1 MRIILA
7 LASSAALTACTAI
20 GAPHEIVSRDS
31 GDWRTAATNHDR
43 ERLRDWRKAFTEG
56 LDKART
62 AGHGA
67 DIQREGAL
75 LDPDAAIG
83 EVPIPNGDYSCRVLK
98 IGAKSAGLLDFVAYP
113 AFRCRIQQ
121 ERGLQGFAKLTGSQR
136 PVGLV
141 FPGDALRQVFLGTLV
156 LGDESRA
163 MQYGRDAER
172 DVAGFVE
179 RIGANRWRMVQPYPA
194 FESTVDVIELVPAR

>member
-1 MRIILA
+1 MRNILA
-7 LASSAALTACTAI
+7 LAACAALTGCTAI
-20 GAPHEIVSRDS
+20 GAPHEVVSRES
-31 GDWRTAATNHDR
+31 GNWRVAATSDDR
-43 ERLRDWRKAFTEG
+43 GRLRDWRKAFTEG
-56 LDKART
+56 LTKARA
-62 AGHGA
+62 AGHSL

-83 EVPIPNGDYSCRVLK
+83 EVPIPNADYACRVIK
-98 IGAKSAGLLDFVAYP
+98 VGAKSAGMLDYIAYP

-136 PVGLV
+136 PVGLI
-141 FPGDALRQVFLGTLV
+141 FPGDSLRQVFLGTLV

-179 RIGANRWRMVQPYPA
+179 KIGANRWRMILPYPA
-194 FESTVDVIELVPAR
+194 FESTVDVIELIPAR